1 MMCKPDE
8 TPCDKPE
15 QGSARTGRRLSRLL
29 ASVAGCGALASCSL
43 PTMGFLAPRGP
54 AASDTRELFIRV
66 TLWML
71 IVVVPAMVLAPF
83 FAWRYRLGKKGVSYK
98 PNWAFSWPLEIIIW
112 GVPMVIVGF
121 LGVTLWQR
129 THELDPYRPINSPI
143 PALEVQVVGLDWNWL
158 FIYPQQR
165 IASLNELVVPAGRPF
180 HLTLTSATV
189 MQSFMI
195 PQLGGQIYLMAGM
208 TTQLNLRADAP
219 GTFVG
224 QNMQFNGRGFQSQ
237 KFTTLALPPQDF
249 ERWVTHTSGAH
260 ETLDAARYGSLSARR
275 DTQRKQVFSAVEPA
289 LFEHVVRRYH
299 VEMPAGPAPVIG
311 TGHE

>member
-112 GVPMVIVGF
+112 GVPMVIVAF
-121 LGVTLWQR
+121 LGVFQLCFAYILFAR
-129 THELDPYRPINSPI
+129 GLRGVSAVDG
-143 PALEVQVVGLDWNWL
+143 ALL
-158 FIYPQQR
+158 
-165 IASLNELVVPAGRPF
+165 SLLEPVLNPVWTFL
-180 HLTLTSATV
+180 LTRETPSHYAV
-189 MQSFMI
+189 
-195 PQLGGQIYLMAGM
+195 LGGSVILGA
-208 TTQLNLRADAP
+208 TLLKTFAAP
-219 GTFVG
+219 A
-224 QNMQFNGRGFQSQ
+224 Q
-237 KFTTLALPPQDF
+237 
-249 ERWVTHTSGAH
+249 E
-260 ETLDAARYGSLSARR
+260 AAN
-275 DTQRKQVFSAVEPA
+275 
-289 LFEHVVRRYH
+289 
-299 VEMPAGPAPVIG
+299 AP
-311 TGHE
+311 